1 MVEIWQKAYHNTSSL
16 SISEYN
22 YQWRFPLFLMN
33 TNKTIA
39 QIGWLKES
47 AQLKVNQSTFLLVN
61 PKRLVYAR
69 VLYDN
74 STWEIVL
81 KHFDQLDEITKASIL
96 TDTYSFIK

>member
-1 MVEIWQKAYHNTSSL
+1 
-16 SISEYN
+16 
-22 YQWRFPLFLMN
+22 
-33 TNKTIA
+33 
-39 QIGWLKES
+39 
-47 AQLKVNQSTFLLVN
+47 LKVNQSTFLLAN